1 MRSRGRRVNANDVME
16 VAREA
21 VVVMLKVASPVL
33 LLALFVGLLI
43 SLFQALTQMQE
54 MTLTFVP
61 KALVIF
67 LSLLV
72 FVPYMLGVLTVF
84 TQGLMDRIIALG

>member
-1 MRSRGRRVNANDVME
+1 MNATDVME
-16 VAREA
+16 VSREA
-21 VVVMLKVASPVL
+21 VIVMLKVASPVL
-33 LLALFVGLLI
+33 LIALVVGLII

-61 KALVIF
+61 KIMVMF
-67 LSLLV
+67 LSLIL
-72 FVPYMLGVLTVF
+72 FMPFMLGVLIAF

>member
-1 MRSRGRRVNANDVME
+1 MNAVDVME
-16 VAREA
+16 VSREA
-21 VVVMLKVASPVL
+21 VIVMLKVGSPVL
-33 LLALFVGLLI
+33 ILALMVGLTI

-67 LSLLV
+67 TSLLI
-72 FVPYMLGVLTVF
+72 FVPYMLGVLVTF
-84 TQGLMDRIIALG
+84 TEGLMDRIVALG

>member
-1 MRSRGRRVNANDVME
+1 MNAVEIMD

-21 VVVMLKVASPVL
+21 VIVMLKVGSPIM
-33 LLALFVGLLI
+33 LLALTVGLTI

-61 KALVIF
+61 KAIVIF
-67 LSLLV
+67 LSLLL
-72 FVPYMLGVLTVF
+72 FLPFMLGVLVTF
-84 TQGLMDRIIALG
+84 TEGLMDRIVALG

>member
-1 MRSRGRRVNANDVME
+1 MNSADVMD

-21 VVVMLKVASPVL
+21 VIVMLKVGSPIM
-33 LLALFVGLLI
+33 LLALTVGLTI

-61 KALVIF
+61 KAIVIF
-67 LSLLV
+67 LSLLL
-72 FVPYMLGVLTVF
+72 FMPFMLGVLVSF
-84 TQGLMDRIIALG
+84 TEGLMDRIVALG

>member
-1 MRSRGRRVNANDVME
+1 MNAVDVMD

-21 VVVMLKVASPVL
+21 VIVMLKVGSPIM
-33 LLALFVGLLI
+33 LLALTVGLTI

-61 KALVIF
+61 KALVIY
-67 LSLLV
+67 LSLLL
-72 FVPYMLGVLTVF
+72 FLPFMLGVLVTF
-84 TQGLMDRIIALG
+84 TESLMDRIVALG

>member
-1 MRSRGRRVNANDVME
+1 VNANDVME

-33 LLALFVGLLI
+33 LLALFVGLMI

-67 LSLLV
+67 LSLLI
-72 FVPYMLGVLTVF
+72 FVPYMLSVLTVF

>member
-1 MRSRGRRVNANDVME
+1 MNAAEVMD

-21 VVVMLKVASPVL
+21 VIVMLKVGSPIM
-33 LLALFVGLLI
+33 LLALTVGLTI

-61 KALVIF
+61 KAICIF
-67 LSLLV
+67 VSLLL
-72 FVPYMLGVLTVF
+72 FLPFMLGVLVTF
-84 TQGLMDRIIALG
+84 TESLMDRIVALG

>member
-1 MRSRGRRVNANDVME
+1 MFAVDVMD

-21 VVVMLKVASPVL
+21 VIVMLMVGSPIM
-33 LLALFVGLLI
+33 LLALTVGLTI

-61 KALVIF
+61 KAIVIY
-67 LSLLV
+67 LSLLL
-72 FVPYMLGVLTVF
+72 FLPFMLGVLVTF
-84 TQGLMDRIIALG
+84 TESLMDRIVALG

>member
-1 MRSRGRRVNANDVME
+1 MNAADVMD

-21 VVVMLKVASPVL
+21 VIVMLKVGSPIM
-33 LLALFVGLLI
+33 LLALMVGLTI

-61 KALVIF
+61 KAIVIF
-67 LSLLV
+67 LSLLL
-72 FVPYMLGVLTVF
+72 FMPFMLGVLVSF
-84 TQGLMDRIIALG
+84 TEGLMDRIIALG

>member
-1 MRSRGRRVNANDVME
+1 MNAVDVMD

-21 VVVMLKVASPVL
+21 VIVMLKVGSPIM
-33 LLALFVGLLI
+33 LLALTVGLTI

-61 KALVIF
+61 KAICIF
-67 LSLLV
+67 ISLLV
-72 FVPYMLGVLTVF
+72 FLPFMLGVLVTF
-84 TQGLMDRIIALG
+84 TEGLMDRIVALG

>member
-1 MRSRGRRVNANDVME
+1 MNAADVMD

-21 VVVMLKVASPVL
+21 VIVMLKVGSPIM
-33 LLALFVGLLI
+33 LLALLVGLTI

-61 KALVIF
+61 KAIVIF
-67 LSLLV
+67 MSLLL
-72 FVPYMLGVLTVF
+72 FLPFMLGVLVAF
-84 TQGLMDRIIALG
+84 TEGLMDRIVALG

>member
-1 MRSRGRRVNANDVME
+1 MKSADVMD

-21 VVVMLKVASPVL
+21 VIVMLKVGSPIM
-33 LLALFVGLLI
+33 LLALMVGLTI

-61 KALVIF
+61 KAIVIY
-67 LSLLV
+67 LSLLL
-72 FVPYMLGVLTVF
+72 FLPFMLGVLVSF
-84 TQGLMDRIIALG
+84 TEGLMDRIVALG

>member
-1 MRSRGRRVNANDVME
+1 MNAADVMD

-21 VVVMLKVASPVL
+21 VIVMLKVGSPIM
-33 LLALFVGLLI
+33 LLALLVGLTI

-61 KALVIF
+61 KAIVIF
-67 LSLLV
+67 MSLLL
-72 FVPYMLGVLTVF
+72 FLPFMLGVLVSF
-84 TQGLMDRIIALG
+84 TEGLMDRIVALG

>member
-1 MRSRGRRVNANDVME
+1 MNAADVMD

-21 VVVMLKVASPVL
+21 VIVMLKVGSPIM
-33 LLALFVGLLI
+33 LLALMVGLTI

-61 KALVIF
+61 KAIVIY
-67 LSLLV
+67 LSLLL
-72 FVPYMLGVLTVF
+72 FMPFMLGVLVSF
-84 TQGLMDRIIALG
+84 TEGLMDRIVALG

>member
-1 MRSRGRRVNANDVME
+1 MD

-21 VVVMLKVASPVL
+21 VIVMLKMSSPIL
-33 LLALFVGLLI
+33 LLALTVGLTI

-61 KALVIF
+61 KAIVIF
-67 LSLLV
+67 SALILLLP
-72 FVPYMLGVLTVF
+72 FMLGVLVTF
-84 TQGLMDRIIALG
+84 TEGLMDRIVALG

>member
-1 MRSRGRRVNANDVME
+1 MNAADVMD

-21 VVVMLKVASPVL
+21 VIVMLKVGSPIM
-33 LLALFVGLLI
+33 LLALTVGLTI

-61 KALVIF
+61 KAFVIF
-67 LSLLV
+67 LSLLL
-72 FVPYMLGVLTVF
+72 FLAFMLGVLVTF
-84 TQGLMDRIIALG
+84 TEGLMDRIVALG